1 MARKRH
7 HRNLISQLSL
17 PRCHDCSP
25 QRLFDTDWHQLKVLV
40 RSGRV
45 TSYLDGVKVE
55 EQLLSAVTPIYIDGK
70 IQVAK
75 KVKMEA
81 TVPVSFVSFSFFL
94 IVFNVICTF

>member
-1 MARKRH
+1 MIV
-7 HRNLISQLSL
+7 L
-17 PRCHDCSP
+17 P

-94 IVFNVICTF
+94 IVFNVICTFWAVANGGFKKDISSNQ

>member
-1 MARKRH
+1 MTRKTH
-7 HRNLISQLSL
+7 LKTIYPNYSHQNAALVF
-17 PRCHDCSP
+17 P

-45 TSYLDGVKVE
+45 ISYLDGVKVE
-55 EQLLSAVTPIYIDGK
+55 EQLLGAVTPIYIDGK

-81 TVPVSFVSFSFFL
+81 TVPVSFVQFFL
-94 IVFNVICTF
+94 IEFFSNK